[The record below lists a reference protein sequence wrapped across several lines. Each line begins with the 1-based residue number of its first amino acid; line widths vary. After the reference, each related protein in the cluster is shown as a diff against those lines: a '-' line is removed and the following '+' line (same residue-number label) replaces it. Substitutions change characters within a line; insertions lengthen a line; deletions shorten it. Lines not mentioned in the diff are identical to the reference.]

1 MPERITVDSIRRS
14 IFSPINNIH
23 TGEYSDS
30 SGIARSDAPRSL
42 RMVRNE
48 QILQQSVLANAK
60 FLNKGPP
67 MLPDNC
73 SLRQFHEWQVNLKNF
88 ISKVPGYKDGILT
101 DDPDF
106 TNMMRDDKEFLVQIY
121 SSIFSWLILSISL
134 NSKCTNKTRNIS
146 VDPFPDI
153 AGWWRNVGD
162 VFALSTTEIEQR
174 VENLNHFKQF
184 PKETCKNYYSRFDDK
199 AMELKQLGRNF
210 DDIYLGE
217 KCIRG
222 MLPIYKVHA
231 QQFLYSSGLKST
243 SSNVYELCKY
253 LDEMHEEV
261 GAKPE
266 EIKALVVTATEPIR
280 NSNISKYGPA
290 ENNNQRGNS
299 LEYRSNNNNRR
310 YSKDYGRN
318 HEGRGR

>member
-1 MPERITVDSIRRS
+1 
-14 IFSPINNIH
+14 
-23 TGEYSDS
+23 
-30 SGIARSDAPRSL
+30 
-42 RMVRNE
+42 MVRNE
-48 QILQQSVLANAK
+48 QILQQSVLAIAK

-162 VFALSTTEIEQR
+162 V
-174 VENLNHFKQF
+174 
-184 PKETCKNYYSRFDDK
+184 
-199 AMELKQLGRNF
+199 
-210 DDIYLGE
+210 
-217 KCIRG
+217 
-222 MLPIYKVHA
+222 
-231 QQFLYSSGLKST
+231 
-243 SSNVYELCKY
+243 
-253 LDEMHEEV
+253 
-261 GAKPE
+261 
-266 EIKALVVTATEPIR
+266 
-280 NSNISKYGPA
+280 
-290 ENNNQRGNS
+290 
-299 LEYRSNNNNRR
+299 
-310 YSKDYGRN
+310 
-318 HEGRGR
+318 